1 MPKIENIIQAPLFLR
16 KKKRLNKNEI
26 KALDAAI
33 RKIIEA
39 PEIGVLKAGD
49 LSGVRVYKYS
59 SIGRQTLLAYE
70 ISDTTLFLY
79 TFGSHEN
86 FYRALKK
93 YINR

>member
-1 MPKIENIIQAPLFLR
+1 MTAISNIIQSPLFLK

-26 KALDAAI
+26 KALDDAV

-39 PEIGVLKAGD
+39 PEIGQLKIGD
-49 LSGVRVYKYS
+49 LSGVRVYKIKS
-59 SIGRQTLLAYE
+59 LKKLTLLVYE
-70 ISDTTLFLY
+70 ISGDTLFLY

-93 YINR
+93 YIQ